1 MSRDPNVVQ
10 RAERLMA
17 QVMETWDPP
26 KTTAVERKADIAQTA
41 VMLTLAYVFGREF
54 VPSELTDNQRL
65 AIDDGLK
72 VLNREL
78 QEVESDE

>member
-26 KTTAVERKADIAQTA
+26 KTTAGERKADIAQTA

-65 AIDDGLK
+65 AIDD
-72 VLNREL
+72 VLRC
-78 QEVESDE
+78 